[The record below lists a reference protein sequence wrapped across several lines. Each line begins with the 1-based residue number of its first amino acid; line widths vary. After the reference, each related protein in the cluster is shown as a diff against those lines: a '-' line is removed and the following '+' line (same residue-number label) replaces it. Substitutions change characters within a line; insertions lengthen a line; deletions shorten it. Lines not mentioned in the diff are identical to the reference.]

1 MQMSV
6 AAQREDSNVYQAEMV
21 IHAAVTDRNNLSTQ
35 WSNRLVWLNSVYY

>member
-21 IHAAVTDRNNLSTQ
+21 IRAAVTDRNNLSTQ
-35 WSNRLVWLNSVYY
+35 